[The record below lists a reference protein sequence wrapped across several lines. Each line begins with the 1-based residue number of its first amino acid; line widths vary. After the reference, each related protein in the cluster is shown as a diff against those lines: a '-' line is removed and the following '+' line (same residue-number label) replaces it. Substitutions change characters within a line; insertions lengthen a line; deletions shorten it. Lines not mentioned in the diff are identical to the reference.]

1 MCKEHTYLFNTDA
14 GHCVAVITYNCT
26 RSDINRKMDSQIWR
40 YSASYKNKIE
50 ILIEATDINFK
61 ILSTGRNSLDQGNQC
76 VS

>member
-1 MCKEHTYLFNTDA
+1 MRKEHTYLFNTDA

-50 ILIEATDINFK
+50 ILIKVIQ
-61 ILSTGRNSLDQGNQC
+61 IY
-76 VS
+76 VSKYCQLGEIH